1 MLSRLKS
8 ILPEE
13 SLMTIYNSI
22 ILPTI
27 DYAIPVWGWS
37 SQSKENHKLEIFTP
51 NLSKISIPSSK
62 QGTASMCLI
71 RTPVP

>member
-1 MLSRLKS
+1 MPYLGVLLDETLSWNGHIDNVSKKLGQRIGMLSRLKS
-8 ILPEE
+8 ILPKK

-37 SQSKENHKLEIFTP
+37 SQSNI
-51 NLSKISIPSSK
+51 N
-62 QGTASMCLI
+62 
-71 RTPVP
+71 